1 MITRVI
7 VVGAAGRMGQSLI
20 RAVTEQEGM
29 RLVGATE
36 RQGSPM
42 LGRDA
47 GELTDVGAL
56 GIAIESDLRACS
68 RADVLV
74 DFTAPESTLAHARF
88 AAEQGMRMVVGTT
101 GFSSQQLD
109 GLKSILTSVPVL
121 MASNYSVGVN
131 LTIELAR
138 RTASVLGPDYDAE
151 IVDAHHRHKVDAP
164 SGTALSLGESVAEG
178 RGVSLEDKAVYAR
191 QGITGA
197 REAGA
202 IGFSVIRA
210 GDIVG
215 EHTVMF
221 AGAGERLEIKHVAT
235 DRMTFAHGAIRG
247 TKWLMD
253 QNVGW
258 YDMQDV
264 LNPS

>member
-1 MITRVI
+1 MSAAVT
-7 VVGAAGRMGQSLI
+7 VVGAAGRMGKSLI
-20 RAVTEQEGM
+20 RAVGEQESIQ
-29 RLVGATE
+29 LAGATE
-36 RQGSPM
+36 RQGSPV

-47 GELTDVGAL
+47 GELADVGTL
-56 GIAIESDLRACS
+56 GIVIQRDLHACS
-68 RADVLV
+68 GADVLV
-74 DFTAPESTLAHARF
+74 DFTAPESTLAHAQF
-88 AAEQGMRMVVGTT
+88 VAEQGMRMVIGTT
-101 GFSSQQLD
+101 GFSPQQLD
-109 GLKSILTSVPVL
+109 RLKSILISTPVL

-131 LTIELAR
+131 LAIELAR

-164 SGTALSLGESVAEG
+164 SGTALSLGKSVAEG
-178 RGVSLEDKAVYAR
+178 RGVSLEDKGIYVR

-221 AGAGERLEIKHVAT
+221 SGAGERLEIKHIAT
-235 DRMTFAHGAIRG
+235 DRMTFARGAIRG

-253 QNVGW
+253 QDTGW
-258 YDMQDV
+258 YDMRDV
-264 LNPS
+264 LNLA